1 MIMRAEEFNDRD
13 EHPRYPVSDW
23 AEDVALGET
32 RLGYRAWVEH
42 QCRQETEA
50 VDYMV
55 AVRFTAPSG
64 LHPNLLQVFV
74 QTALKDEVKR
84 WSPNS
89 RLRQI
94 DPGSIRVTGQTGL
107 VRIHE

>member
-1 MIMRAEEFNDRD
+1 MRAEEFNDQD

-23 AEDVALGET
+23 AEDAALGET

-50 VDYMV
+50 VDHTI
-55 AVRFTAPSG
+55 AVRLTAPSG
-64 LHPNLLQVFV
+64 LHPGLLRAFV
-74 QTALKDEVKR
+74 ETALRDEVKR
-84 WSPNS
+84 WPPGS
-89 RLRQI
+89 RLHQI
-94 DPGSIRVTGQTGL
+94 DPGSIEVIGQTGL